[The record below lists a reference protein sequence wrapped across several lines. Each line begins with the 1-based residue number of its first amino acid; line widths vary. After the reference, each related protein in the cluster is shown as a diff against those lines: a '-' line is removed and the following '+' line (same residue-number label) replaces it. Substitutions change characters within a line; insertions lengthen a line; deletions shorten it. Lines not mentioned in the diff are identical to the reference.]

1 MTPQDELDLPPPP
14 PPPERA
20 YQCSSRHLYDHRLSG
35 RGDANSTS
43 LPPSASAV
51 ISSSLSAPPSS
62 VADDAT
68 AGVGASSSVPSRAW
82 RLTHSDDEAEA
93 PAVPVRGA
101 DDGMHLILNRKLP
114 SNGRLSKTS
123 TTCTPCSMHAST
135 RLTRTRVLHANMH
148 APEAASLSSARSG
161 CAPTP
166 LVFPLCLEQPAC
178 LHPCKADGTIPLPC
192 VLRLLCGVSTHASV
206 TRVARAH
213 ARVYDLSDAPT
224 RGATTSPT
232 GSAPRVRPTSEV
244 FNPAMLAS
252 TSLDHRSKHI
262 KYASAATFPYH
273 TAHVRGGG

>member
-1 MTPQDELDLPPPP
+1 MVEFIDSKVVDWPQQQHDAAPALARKTHGAAGDGDGGNDDDDGDGDGDGGGSDSLVSSRGSSAPGAIALLVDATTA
-14 PPPERA
+14 PPESPALR
-20 YQCSSRHLYDHRLSG
+20 QQVVFQEKRGFLMIRHS
-35 RGDANSTS
+35 
-43 LPPSASAV
+43 
-51 ISSSLSAPPSS
+51 
-62 VADDAT
+62 
-68 AGVGASSSVPSRAW
+68 
-82 RLTHSDDEAEA
+82 
-93 PAVPVRGA
+93 
-101 DDGMHLILNRKLP
+101 KL
-114 SNGRLSKTS
+114 KKI
-123 TTCTPCSMHAST
+123 
-135 RLTRTRVLHANMH
+135 